1 MGALASVGEGLY
13 GMLRAEEAHLEVA
26 LPIGY
31 NLCYEHVAHLVAPDV
46 LGSIWFFLLGII
58 CTEST

>member
-1 MGALASVGEGLY
+1 
-13 GMLRAEEAHLEVA
+13 MLRADEAHLEVA

-46 LGSIWFFLLGII
+46 LGRIWFFLLGII